1 MLLSIAAII
10 AGFIIL
16 VWSAD
21 RFVMSA
27 SATARYAGMPPLLI
41 GMVIVGF
48 GTSAPEMVVS
58 AMAALQGAPSLAL
71 GNALGSNIVNI
82 SLVLGLTALIAPL
95 SVRSKIVSKELPI
108 LLFITLCLGVMLWD
122 NSLTHLESWILLAG
136 FFVFVAWS
144 IYSGLRGGDDS
155 MAQEADL
162 EPQTTEM
169 SLKKALIWLVFSL
182 ALLIGSSRLLVY
194 GAVDI
199 AHAMGVSDLMIGL
212 TVIALGTSLPELAA
226 TVIAARKGEHDLALG
241 NILGSNM
248 FNILAVIG
256 IAGVIHP
263 VDNIGPEIFWRDW
276 MTMLAVTVVLL
287 MTAISIK
294 GRPGRINRVEGAVLL
309 IFYLMYNGYLISSV
323 LQ

>member
-10 AGFIIL
+10 AGFAIL

-21 RFVMSA
+21 RFVLSA

-82 SLVLGLTALIAPL
+82 SLVLGFTALIAPL

-108 LLFITLCLGVMLWD
+108 LLLITLGLGVMLWD
-122 NSLTHLESWILLAG
+122 NTLTQLESWILLAG
-136 FFVFVAWS
+136 FFAFVAWS
-144 IYSGLRGGDDS
+144 IYSGLRGNHDS
-155 MAQEADL
+155 MTPEAEL
-162 EPQTTEM
+162 EPQVAVMT
-169 SLKKALIWLVFSL
+169 LKTALLWLVFSL
-182 ALLIGSSRLLVY
+182 ALLIGSSRLLVF
-194 GAVDI
+194 GAVNI

-226 TVIAARKGEHDLALG
+226 TVIAARRGEHDLALG

-256 IAGVIHP
+256 IAGAIHP
-263 VDNIGPEIFWRDW
+263 VKDIGPEIFWRDW

-294 GRPGRINRVEGAVLL
+294 GRPGRISRVEGAILL
-309 IFYLMYNGYLISSV
+309 MFYLLYNGYLISSV

>member
-10 AGFIIL
+10 AGFVIL

-21 RFVMSA
+21 RFVLSA

-82 SLVLGLTALIAPL
+82 SLVLGFTALIAPL

-108 LLFITLCLGVMLWD
+108 LLVITLGLGVMLWD
-122 NSLTHLESWILLAG
+122 NTLTQLESWVLLAG
-136 FFVFVAWS
+136 FFAFVVWS
-144 IYSGLRGGDDS
+144 IYSGLRGNNDS
-155 MAQEADL
+155 MTPEAELD
-162 EPQTTEM
+162 PQVATMT
-169 SLKKALIWLVFSL
+169 LKTALIWLAFSL

-194 GAVDI
+194 GAVNI

-226 TVIAARKGEHDLALG
+226 TVIAARRGEHDLALG

-263 VDNIGPEIFWRDW
+263 VKDIGPEIFWRDW

-294 GRPGRINRVEGAVLL
+294 GRPGRINRVEGAILL
-309 IFYLMYNGYLISSV
+309 MFYLLYNGYLISSV